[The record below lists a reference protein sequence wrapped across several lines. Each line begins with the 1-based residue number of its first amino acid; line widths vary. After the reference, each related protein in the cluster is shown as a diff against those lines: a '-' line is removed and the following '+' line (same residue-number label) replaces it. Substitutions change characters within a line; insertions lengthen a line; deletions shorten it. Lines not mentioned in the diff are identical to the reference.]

1 MIRKFISQVDGAE
14 FQYRFNG
21 INLELKADGC
31 DWSDFIPEDKRAYSE
46 PEYKELMTLLK
57 VVRNEPRF
65 WYQLQPLKC
74 NPIEYSII
82 MSREKGLNIDVTRGQ
97 YMMLYNI
104 MCEHNQMVNPEANPD
119 FDLQTFDNL
128 FQAITM
134 AKETYL

>member
-57 VVRNEPRF
+57 IVKNEHLILSLPK
-65 WYQLQPLKC
+65 LASDC
-74 NPIEYSII
+74 
-82 MSREKGLNIDVTRGQ
+82 LNILEDV
-97 YMMLYNI
+97 I
-104 MCEHNQMVNPEANPD
+104 
-119 FDLQTFDNL
+119 
-128 FQAITM
+128 
-134 AKETYL
+134 